1 MATSRIHRVTLF
13 KLPNPEAQ
21 QKLLDAYETLG
32 RKQSKDGKPYLLYL
46 CAGVSTS
53 PDMRA
58 QGYTVAA
65 QTEFA
70 SQEDVVFYDEQC
82 AAHGELKKMATT
94 LGLAGKPLTMSF
106 SGSPVI
112 S

>member
-1 MATSRIHRVTLF
+1 MSTPRIHRVTLF
-13 KLPNPEAQ
+13 KLPDPEAQ

-46 CAGVSTS
+46 CAGASTNA
-53 PDMRA
+53 DLRA

-70 SQEDVVFYDEQC
+70 SEEDVLFYDEQC
-82 AAHGELKKMATT
+82 AAHGELKRTATA

-106 SGSPVI
+106 SGSPMI